1 MTTTNGNGNGNSQE
15 DPEYRAVDEP
25 ESTKEQDEHMREE
38 TTRLEEYR
46 VEENDRESVEP
57 DSGDQ
62 LNDPND
68 DGDER
73 DA

>member
-25 ESTKEQDEHMREE
+25 
-38 TTRLEEYR
+38 
-46 VEENDRESVEP
+46 
-57 DSGDQ
+57 DSGDA
-62 LNDPND
+62 LNEPDHDDDD

-73 DA
+73 GA